1 MRSTRKKKKIDAQKH
16 TPEYLQRYSREHLL
30 YEVGMFFQ
38 LGRLLM
44 TGPFLATPPEAA
56 VVMHNAALE
65 AFAIH
70 LRNLLDF
77 FYTQKPFKTDV
88 IAAMFYDAGKLPA
101 DFPSKSS
108 MLITVHLKAHKEL
121 RHLTT
126 ERHPEGSLERDWK
139 LHLLMM
145 EIKQLFE
152 KFLLTASSARLDPEF
167 IEHTKKLL
175 TMR

>member
-1 MRSTRKKKKIDAQKH
+1 MRSNKKRKVDSQK
-16 TPEYLQRYSREHLL
+16 PDSEYLQRYSREHLL

-56 VVMHNAALE
+56 VVMHNAAQE
-65 AFAIH
+65 AFAVH

-101 DFPSKSS
+101 DFPPKSA
-108 MLITVHLKAHKEL
+108 MLITAHLRAHKEL
-121 RHLTT
+121 SHLTT
-126 ERHPEGSLERDWK
+126 ERDPEGTLEKDWK
-139 LHLLMM
+139 LHPLVM
-145 EIKQLFE
+145 EIKQLLE
-152 KFLLTASSARLDPEF
+152 KFLQTASTARLHPEF
-167 IEHTKKLL
+167 IEHTRKLL

>member
-1 MRSTRKKKKIDAQKH
+1 MRSNKKKKIDSKKRNS
-16 TPEYLQRYSREHLL
+16 ECLRRYSREHLL

-101 DFPSKSS
+101 DFPPKSS
-108 MLITVHLKAHKEL
+108 VLITAHSKAHQEL
-121 RHLTT
+121 SHLTT
-126 ERHPEGSLERDWK
+126 ERHPEGSLEKDWK
-139 LHLLMM
+139 LHLLMREM
-145 EIKQLFE
+145 KPLLE
-152 KFLLTASSARLDPEF
+152 KFLQTASTARLDPEF
-167 IEHTKKLL
+167 IEHTRKLL

>member
-1 MRSTRKKKKIDAQKH
+1 MRSNQKKKIDSSKH
-16 TPEYLQRYSREHLL
+16 APEYLQRYSREHLL

-65 AFAIH
+65 AFVIH

-77 FYTQKPFKTDV
+77 FYTQEPLKTDV

-101 DFPSKSS
+101 DFPPKSS
-108 MLITVHLKAHKEL
+108 MLVTAHLKAHKGL
-121 RHLTT
+121 SHLTT
-126 ERHPEGSLERDWK
+126 ERPPEGSLEKDWRF
-139 LHLLMM
+139 HLLMM

-152 KFLLTASSARLDPEF
+152 KFLRTASTARLDPEF
-167 IEHTKKLL
+167 IEHTRKLL
-175 TMR
+175 IMR

>member
-1 MRSTRKKKKIDAQKH
+1 MQSNKKRKFDSQKQ

-77 FYTQKPFKTDV
+77 FYVQKPRKTDV

-101 DFPSKSS
+101 DFPRKSS
-108 MLITVHLKAHKEL
+108 MLITAHLQAHKEL
-121 RHLTT
+121 SHLTT
-126 ERHPEGSLERDWK
+126 ERHPEG
-139 LHLLMM
+139 
-145 EIKQLFE
+145 
-152 KFLLTASSARLDPEF
+152 FLRRTGNY
-167 IEHTKKLL
+167 TYC
-175 TMR
+175 

>member
-1 MRSTRKKKKIDAQKH
+1 MRSKKKRNIDWQKH
-16 TPEYLQRYSREHLL
+16 DSKYLRRYSREHVL

-77 FYTQKPFKTDV
+77 FYTQKRFRTDV
-88 IAAMFYDAGKLPA
+88 TAAMFYDAGELPA
-101 DFPSKSS
+101 DFPAKSS
-108 MLITVHLKAHKEL
+108 MLITAHSRAHKEL
-121 RHLTT
+121 CHLTT
-126 ERHPEGSLERDWK
+126 ERHPEGSLEKDWK

-145 EIKQLFE
+145 EMKQLFE
-152 KFLLTASSARLDPEF
+152 KFLETASTARLDPEF
-167 IEHTKKLL
+167 MEHTRKLL
-175 TMR
+175 TLR